1 MAADMFALLLCFTVF
16 MLVPVSNISA
26 KAFSD
31 FFFYYI
37 SFLNCEFLIPVFKF
51 CPLEKFKLETYW
63 LAAPVPGGGTSCL
76 PKGALPTRAGS
87 CLGAKRVPGAVA
99 QITLA
104 GCRQVSL
111 GWVWVAEEACNASW
125 LVTRATVQGSR
136 SFSPFLETS
145 KIAGRG
151 LLLEALTESICT

>member
-37 SFLNCEFLIPVFKF
+37 SFLNYEFLIPVFKF
-51 CPLEKFKLETYW
+51 CPLEKFKLKTYW

-87 CLGAKRVPGAVA
+87 WLRIKKKKKK
-99 QITLA
+99 TYWLA
-104 GCRQVSL
+104 WIFLLFLDPVNGSCASKFALLHLSL
-111 GWVWVAEEACNASW
+111 D
-125 LVTRATVQGSR
+125 
-136 SFSPFLETS
+136 F
-145 KIAGRG
+145 
-151 LLLEALTESICT
+151 

>member
-1 MAADMFALLLCFTVF
+1 MVMAADMFALLLCFTVF

-37 SFLNCEFLIPVFKF
+37 SFLNYEFLIPVFKF
-51 CPLEKFKLETYW
+51 CPLEKFKLKTYW

-87 CLGAKRVPGAVA
+87 WLRIKKKKKNL
-99 QITLA
+99 LA
-104 GCRQVSL
+104 SMDFPIVS
-111 GWVWVAEEACNASW
+111 
-125 LVTRATVQGSR
+125 
-136 SFSPFLETS
+136 
-145 KIAGRG
+145 
-151 LLLEALTESICT
+151 